1 MSSHPDAARALPLAH
16 KRAHGRLLA
25 GREHLRKHR
34 WVEAERELGAAVG
47 VATASAHDWLGLA
60 IARVKLQQFESALD
74 AADRAAAVAPGL
86 PEVHDVRAQCCMH
99 LGRQA
104 QAIAVYE
111 AMPGGGPT
119 HHDSLLNYGTALVHC
134 NRAAEAIAPYMQALA
149 QKMDSV
155 LAYVRLG
162 AAFKQLKLYEQAVE
176 CFRTAVALEPDNLT
190 AHGYLV
196 HLDQFACR
204 WDHFDADVQALLAAL
219 GQVHASGSLAH
230 ECTPFAL
237 LAIPHHP
244 LQLRQAAEL
253 EARRL
258 SHGVKPLPPVKR
270 VRAPGERLRIA
281 YLSCDFYQHA
291 TALLAT
297 EVLERHDRSRFEL
310 FLYDHSKDD
319 RSAVRQRLQRAAC
332 HWVELGAATPRQIAE
347 RMRADG
353 IDILIDLKGYTQ
365 GHRLQT
371 LALRPAPLQM
381 SWLGFPGTTGA
392 AFVDYFIGDRWVT
405 PLEHA
410 PHYREKLAQMP
421 RSYQPNDRGRAPGGG
436 ATRADWGLPEA
447 AVVLACF
454 NNVFKITPEVWE
466 SWMRLLHA
474 APDTVLWLL
483 DANDQA
489 KSNLRDEAAKRGID
503 PARIHFALAVPP
515 EHHQA
520 RLALADLMLDTWPC
534 NAHTTASDALWAGLP
549 IVTLSGETFASR
561 VAGSLLHAVDL
572 PELVC
577 ETLDDYEATVLRLVR
592 DPAARAALRARL
604 ADAREHAPLF
614 DSERFARDLEALYL
628 RAWARHAAGLPPDHL
643 PAEHA

>member
-1 MSSHPDAARALPLAH
+1 MSSPPDVRALSPAH
-16 KRAHGRLLA
+16 KRAHGRLMA

-34 WVEAERELGAAVG
+34 WVDAERELGAAV
-47 VATASAHDWLGLA
+47 AATTASAHDWLGLA
-60 IARVKLQQFESALD
+60 IARVKLQQFDGALE
-74 AADRAAAVAPGL
+74 AADRAALVAPDL
-86 PEVHDVRAQCCMH
+86 VEVQDVRAQCCMH
-99 LGRQA
+99 LQRQA
-104 QAIAVYE
+104 QAVAIYE

-134 NRAAEAIAPYMQALA
+134 ERAAEAIAPYMQALA
-149 QKMDSV
+149 LRMDSV

-204 WDHFDADVQALLAAL
+204 WDRFEPDVQALLAAL
-219 GQVHASGSLAH
+219 ARTHASGSLAH

-258 SHGVKPLPPVKR
+258 SHGVKTLPPVKR
-270 VRAPGERLRIA
+270 ARAPGERLRIA

-291 TALLAT
+291 TAMLAT

-319 RSAVRQRLQRAAC
+319 RSAVRDRLKRAAD

-371 LALRPAPLQM
+371 LAFRPAPLQM

-392 AFVDYFIGDRWVT
+392 PFVDYFIGDPWVT
-405 PLEHA
+405 PLSHA
-410 PHYREKLAQMP
+410 AHYREKIAQMP
-421 RSYQPNDRGRAPGGG
+421 RSYQPNDRGRASGGR
-436 ATRADWGLPEA
+436 AQRADWGLPEDA
-447 AVVLACF
+447 IVLACF
-454 NNVFKITPEVWE
+454 NNVFKLTPEVWG

-474 APDTVLWLL
+474 APRAVLWLL
-483 DANDQA
+483 DANEQA

-503 PARIHFALAVPP
+503 PARIHFAPAVPP

-577 ETLDDYEATVLRLVR
+577 ETLDDYEATVMRLVH

-604 ADAREHAPLF
+604 ADARQQAPLF
-614 DSERFARDLEALYL
+614 DSARFARDLEGLYL
-628 RAWARHAAGLPPDHL
+628 RAWERHAAGLPPDHL
-643 PAEHA
+643 PALPA